1 MTDPL
6 QRLDRV
12 IKVIVALIT
21 LAAVVLIGLR
31 VMAAR
36 FLLVV
41 MALGVC
47 IRASDAQMSP
57 YDDELSRQLRGV
69 SSPMVSPDGRFVAYV
84 RTTFSAVA
92 SAPTDDVVIVN
103 VADRKELAAFAGAS
117 PHWTAGGAELA
128 FVATRKGKRRLWA
141 RNISSGLVRL
151 VSSDVPTVA
160 TMPLEQRSADGR
172 FIYFVA
178 PDRGSMLLFRAHPGG
193 DDPTPVVRC
202 ACSVS
207 DFSIDSGR
215 HLAAFVRSGITAP
228 PDVYTV
234 RLDTADM
241 PKPLTRVNAR
251 VVLEALMTDADTFSV
266 TGARG
271 TAVQVWVIPPAGTQ
285 PGKKYPTLLSLDRG
299 PRAVSSAAF
308 SDRFQLL
315 ATRGYGVVFV
325 GAGGSETDARL
336 SGDRSPHDARVVDD
350 ADALTAFAAALARY
364 AWIDATRLGV
374 TAIGRHG
381 VVSTGTGAG
390 TPRFNSAVSM
400 AAIAWRNDLRFDQV
414 LTLPAR

>member
-47 IRASDAQMSP
+47 SRVSRAQMSP

-69 SSPMVSPDGRFVAYV
+69 SSPMLSPDGRLVAYV
-84 RTTFSAVA
+84 RTTSRAVGTA
-92 SAPTDDVVIVN
+92 STDDVVIVN
-103 VADRKELAAFAGAS
+103 VADRKELATFAGAS
-117 PHWTAGGAELA
+117 PRWMANGAELA
-128 FVATRKGKRRLWA
+128 FVAMRDGKRGLWSRNLATGLFRLE
-141 RNISSGLVRL
+141 STS
-151 VSSDVPTVA
+151 VPIAA
-160 TMPLEQRSADGR
+160 TMTHEQRSADGR
-172 FIYFVA
+172 SIYFVA
-178 PDRGSMLLFRAHPGG
+178 SDHGSMLLYRSHAGG
-193 DDPTPVVRC
+193 DDPKPVLRC

-207 DFSIDSGR
+207 DVSIDSGG
-215 HLAAFVRSGITAP
+215 HLAAFVRSAITDP

-234 RLDTADM
+234 RLDTADV

-266 TGARG
+266 TGTRG
-271 TAVQVWVIPPAGTQ
+271 TAIQVWVIPPAGAQ
-285 PGKKYPTLLSLDRG
+285 PGQKYPTLLSLDRG

-315 ATRGYGVVFV
+315 ATRGYGVVFPGV
-325 GAGGSETDARL
+325 GFSNTDTP
-336 SGDRSPHDARVVDD
+336 DRQKHAAQVVDD
-350 ADALTAFAAALARY
+350 VDALTAFAAAMARY
-364 AWIDATRLGV
+364 PWIDATRVGV
-374 TAIGRHG
+374 TAIGRH
-381 VVSTGTGAG
+381 VSVSTGSGVGALRVK
-390 TPRFNSAVSM
+390 PAVSM
-400 AAIAWRNDLRFDQV
+400 AAIAWRNDLRLDQA
-414 LTLPAR
+414 LTAAFTTR